1 LKDDEMADAHIYIY
15 TRMRASQ
22 DRWKKKK
29 KKNIP
34 VVLPF
39 GEREEINKRTSSFL
53 SHTDDNGNVY
63 LLYPPGASRWNANI
77 IKQSGIEESER
88 RKFVDNRRE
97 HTYIHTCHTGVD
109 GLKH

>member
-1 LKDDEMADAHIYIY
+1 M
-15 TRMRASQ
+15 
-22 DRWKKKK
+22 
-29 KKNIP
+29 
-34 VVLPF
+34 VLPF
-39 GEREEINKRTSSFL
+39 AEEEEEEEINKRTSSFL
-53 SHTDDNGNVY
+53 SHTNDNGSVY

-77 IKQSGIEESER
+77 IKQSGIEENER